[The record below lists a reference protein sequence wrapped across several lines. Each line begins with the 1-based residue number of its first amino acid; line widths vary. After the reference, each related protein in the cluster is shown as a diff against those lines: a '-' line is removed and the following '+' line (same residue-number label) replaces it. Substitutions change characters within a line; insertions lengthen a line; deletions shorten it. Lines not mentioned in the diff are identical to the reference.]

1 VITIPFRKNGD
12 EMAAKRGNWEAE
24 RNEGTK
30 FYLSKSAKI
39 EREDENCIYHWEIPE
54 DRTMRNTKREP
65 SERSAETR
73 CDVVQVDLWVAMA
86 KETEG
91 GKEGEGGRWKRGASR
106 GRETVFV
113 SQVSHT
119 VHGHGDRLWR
129 PD

>member
-1 VITIPFRKNGD
+1 
-12 EMAAKRGNWEAE
+12 MAAKRENWEDE

-91 GKEGEGGRWKRGASR
+91 EKEGEGGRWQRGGQPRERDRVCVAGQPHGSRSR
-106 GRETVFV
+106 GPTVAAGL
-113 SQVSHT
+113 T
-119 VHGHGDRLWR
+119 
-129 PD
+129 